1 MTREAQIPLFLWIA
15 TAVVVHAVSGGGVD
29 KVATMLG
36 ETLDI
41 RDFAASVRRQVKGAG
56 KPIEV
61 AFVEDEQAP
70 EETAPDPNA
79 EPEEPKDPE
88 EVSPDEASAKDETD
102 TQKKKPETKLEE
114 KKPDPPKKE
123 EEKKPEPKK
132 EEEKKPDPV
141 PAEVKDLPPPEPQRR
156 IAVKQHVDDPNQKD
170 NPEAEFLADQA
181 NRVKEQT
188 QARITSTDQ
197 DDPKPNPGTSA
208 SQGPPDKPGNA
219 DVDKVAQSD
228 DHDGDP
234 NRAPGEKQDPTQDQA
249 KAAQTPAPNAPPAP
263 KVAGVERRQEGAAQG
278 APDSQKPTP
287 LPGQAGQRAQQAS
300 RAQEAAPD
308 PLAAQNG
315 SWAVPGQR
323 EASVDQEARKAKKR
337 RALPP
342 PRSNGRTDMF
352 GLGAP
357 GSSPGGVNLNLS
369 PTTAT
374 ATIGEDRLYRE
385 RVADGQRRRSAH
397 RGSWK
402 SGSIE
407 RWRSAIENYVPS
419 VKPGNQTALNAAR
432 SPFASYLNLVHN
444 RLHPIFADQFLGSLD
459 ELPGS
464 HPLNG
469 TELVTHLEI
478 VLDREEGR
486 IQRMG
491 VTRTSGVTAF
501 DVAAL
506 SAVDRAQPFGAP
518 PREIVSPDGNV
529 YFHWEFFRNPQYA
542 CSTYFAHPFILKT
555 APKPAPGPA
564 PSPSEPPVKE
574 YEPPAAGERHGSLDT
589 DHDGPG

>member
-15 TAVVVHAVSGGGVD
+15 TAVVIHAVSGGGVD
-29 KVATMLG
+29 KVASMLG
-36 ETLDI
+36 ETLEI
-41 RDFAASVRRQVKGAG
+41 RDFAASVRRQVKASA

-61 AFVEDEQAP
+61 AFVEDDTPPEQAP
-70 EETAPDPNA
+70 FDPNTPVE
-79 EPEEPKDPE
+79 EPEESPE
-88 EVSPDEASAKDETD
+88 EPPEETSTRDED
-102 TQKKKPETKLEE
+102 TSTKKPEVTLEE
-114 KKPDPPKKE
+114 KKAEPPKV
-123 EEKKPEPKK
+123 EEKKPEPPKA
-132 EEEKKPDPV
+132 EEKKPELA
-141 PAEVKDLPPPEPQRR
+141 PAEIKELPPPEHKRR

-170 NPEAEFLADQA
+170 NPDAEFLADQA
-181 NRVKEQT
+181 NHVKEQT

-208 SQGPPDKPGNA
+208 SGGPPDKPGNSE
-219 DVDKVAQSD
+219 VDKVAQSD

-234 NRAPGEKQDPTQDQA
+234 NRAPGEKQEPPQSQN
-249 KAAQTPAPNAPPAP
+249 KAAQAQGPNTPSAP
-263 KVAGVERRQEGAAQG
+263 KTVAVERRQDGASQG
-278 APDSQKPTP
+278 SPDSQKPTP
-287 LPGQAGQRAQQAS
+287 QPGQAGQRAQQAS

-308 PLAAQNG
+308 PLATPGG
-315 SWAVPGQR
+315 SWSAPGER
-323 EASVDQEARKAKKR
+323 EASVDQKARKAKKR
-337 RALPP
+337 KSLPP
-342 PRSNGRTDMF
+342 PRSNGQTDLF

-357 GSSPGGVNLNLS
+357 GLSPGGVNLNLS
-369 PTTAT
+369 PTTAS
-374 ATIGEDRLYRE
+374 AVIGEDRLYRE
-385 RVADGQRRRSAH
+385 RLADGQRRRSTH

-407 RWRSAIENYVPS
+407 RWRAAIENYIPS

-432 SPFASYLNLVHN
+432 APFASYLNLVHN
-444 RLHPIFADQFLGSLD
+444 RLHPIFADQFLASLD
-459 ELPGS
+459 ELPAS

-469 TELVTHLEI
+469 RDLVTHIEI

-491 VTRTSGVTAF
+491 VTKTSGVTAF

-506 SAVDRAQPFGAP
+506 SAVDRAQPFGTP

-529 YFHWEFFRNPQYA
+529 YFHWEFFRNPQFA

-555 APKPAPGPA
+555 APKPAPNPTPA
-564 PSPSEPPVKE
+564 PSEPPVKE
-574 YEPPAAGERHGSLDT
+574 YELPAAGERHGRLDT